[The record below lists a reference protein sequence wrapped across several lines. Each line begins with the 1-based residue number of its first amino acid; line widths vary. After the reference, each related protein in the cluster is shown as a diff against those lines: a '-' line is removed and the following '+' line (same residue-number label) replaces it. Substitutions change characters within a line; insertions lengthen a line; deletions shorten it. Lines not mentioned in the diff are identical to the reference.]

1 MKKTTIIF
9 TGEAEAYG
17 REEAQSLYMTA
28 ASKNMSLCGELMD
41 MLIKETGMQGTEG
54 IRLTI
59 TLEPSP
65 VKTLEVVTE

>member
-9 TGEAEAYG
+9 TGEAEPYG
-17 REEAQSLYMTA
+17 SCEQSLYMTA
-28 ASKNMSLCGELMD
+28 ARKNMSLCGELVD
-41 MLIKETGMQGTEG
+41 MLIKETGIQGTEG

>member
-17 REEAQSLYMTA
+17 SDEQSLYMMA
-28 ASKNMSLCGELMD
+28 ASKNTSLCGELVD

>member
-17 REEAQSLYMTA
+17 SGEQSLYMTA
-28 ASKNMSLCGELMD
+28 NGKSMTLAGNLVDSL
-41 MLIKETGMQGTEG
+41 ITETGMQGTEG